1 MSVKNPRILCVEDN
15 KDSREMIRV
24 MLSRANADYDITTV
38 ETAAEAIALN
48 GKGHFDLYVLD
59 ISLPGMDGL
68 SLCRR
73 LRDGGTTGPIIFF
86 SAMVQPHDRQY
97 CLDAGAD
104 AFLVK
109 PADLDV
115 FADTVERLLSE
126 SINGKQQSDQP
137 ADSSRKKSR

>member
-1 MSVKNPRILCVEDN
+1 
-15 KDSREMIRV
+15 MIRV
-24 MLSRANADYDITTV
+24 MLSRADSDYDITTV
-38 ETAAEAIALN
+38 ETAAEAIALSGRN
-48 GKGHFDLYVLD
+48 HYDLYVLD

-73 LRDGGTTGPIIFF
+73 LRDSGKTSPIVFF

-109 PADLDV
+109 PADLDIFV
-115 FADTVERLLSE
+115 DTVRRLLSE
-126 SINGKQQSDQP
+126 SLD
-137 ADSSRKKSR
+137 KSEAEMKATEKVSETT

>member
-1 MSVKNPRILCVEDN
+1 MSVERPRILCVEDN

-24 MLSRANADYDITTV
+24 MLSRANADYDITAV

-48 GKGHFDLYVLD
+48 GRSHFDLYVLD

-73 LRDGGTTGPIIFF
+73 LRDSGTESPIIFF

-109 PADLDV
+109 PADLDKFV
-115 FADTVERLLSE
+115 ETVQSLLAE
-126 SINGKQQSDQP
+126 SLNRNETGNH
-137 ADSSRKKSR
+137 ANESR